1 MFFTT
6 VAFYGAWILFIF
18 GCMGVLVPF
27 AQKIAAAWSYKW
39 TIPGG
44 DTFIPLHGV
53 GDDRY

>member
-27 AQKIAAAWSYKW
+27 AQKSPP
-39 TIPGG
+39 PGVTNG
-44 DTFIPLHGV
+44 QLGSDAGECRIL
-53 GDDRY
+53 R